1 VKIRDEP
8 DVCVAFVARAERGQE
23 VASKEPISFTI
34 LFFVLVIAMVLQSF
48 FFFFDRGNPS
58 LPHLSLSLMNEI

>member
-23 VASKEPISFTI
+23 VASKEPISFAI
-34 LFFVLVIAMVLQSF
+34 LFFVVVIAMVLQSF
-48 FFFFDRGNPS
+48 FFFDRGNPL
-58 LPHLSLSLMNEI
+58 LPHLSLSNE